1 MVIRLDCHICFCF
14 NSIKFYIP
22 VLGLSMVWDLW
33 SWTQRCVLSPP
44 GNPSNPVLSVRT
56 FIAPRFY
63 IRLKWQNSILHHQQ
77 TKPQTNQ
84 FFRHFLFVGNF
95 LFLQISAF
103 SQKWADELEKAGKMS
118 HQDLQQAIFNAENV
132 CCEIIGGTASVTV
145 TSAVD
150 LFYKELE
157 QYDFNNPNPTMAN
170 MHFRNMI
177 WKNSKKLGVGCTDSK
192 VRSSLP
198 KSKNLEFLKYHC
210 DPPCFTQ
217 LVFNCELDCTGCI
230 SLTCLRCFFSSD
242 CISLSL
248 CSTTS

>member
-1 MVIRLDCHICFCF
+1 M
-14 NSIKFYIP
+14 
-22 VLGLSMVWDLW
+22 
-33 SWTQRCVLSPP
+33 
-44 GNPSNPVLSVRT
+44 
-56 FIAPRFY
+56 
-63 IRLKWQNSILHHQQ
+63 
-77 TKPQTNQ
+77 
-84 FFRHFLFVGNF
+84 
-95 LFLQISAF
+95 QISAF

-132 CCEIIGGTASVTV
+132 CCEIMGGTASVTV
-145 TSAVD
+145 SFAVD
-150 LFYKELE
+150 SFYKEVE

-217 LVFNCELDCTGCI
+217 LVFCELDCTGCI
-230 SLTCLRCFFSSD
+230 SLTCLRCFFLQIVFHPVCVQLQAKWVEQQPAKPSGTESQ
-242 CISLSL
+242 CLTCNCLKPELQNVKNI
-248 CSTTS
+248 